1 MGTIPL
7 HEIISEIESFAPPSL
22 QESYDN
28 CGLQTGHSSM
38 EVTGIIIT
46 LDVTE
51 AVLEEAITHNFNLIV
66 AHHPVTLSGIKKLT
80 CHSAAERILIAAVK
94 NDIAIFA
101 AHTNLDSVTG
111 GVSTVLANKIGLIN
125 QRILEP
131 RSNLLVKL
139 VTFVPHQQ
147 APEVREA
154 LFNAGAGRIGNYD
167 QCSYNSHGEGTFR
180 AGENTLPFAGKKGLM
195 HTEAEVRIETIMPDY
210 LQNKVVQ
217 ALYATHPYEEP
228 AYDLIALKNEW
239 DSIGFGVIGDL
250 PEPLPPEKFL
260 QQLKKRTHAGCVRY
274 SATEKTEVRTVAV
287 CGGSGSF
294 LLKQAMKHQADVLVT
309 GDFKYHQ
316 FFDAENKIM
325 IADIGHYESEQFTK
339 ELFFELLT
347 KKFPNFAVRLSN
359 VNSNPIKYL

>member
-1 MGTIPL
+1 MGTLPL
-7 HEIISEIESFAPPSL
+7 HEIISEIESFAPPTL

-28 CGLQTGHSSM
+28 SGLQTGNPSM
-38 EVTGIIIT
+38 EITGIIIT

-51 AVLEEAITHNFNLIV
+51 AVLEEAIKHNYNLIV
-66 AHHPVTLSGIKKLT
+66 AHHPVTLSGVKKLT
-80 CHSAAERILIAAVK
+80 GQSAAERILMTAIK
-94 NDIAIFA
+94 NNMAIFA

-125 QRILEP
+125 QKILEP
-131 RSNLLVKL
+131 RSNLLIKL
-139 VTFVPHQQ
+139 VTFVPQLQAQQ
-147 APEVREA
+147 VREA

-167 QCSYNSHGEGTFR
+167 QCSYNNLGEGTFR
-180 AGENTLPFAGKKGLM
+180 AGENTMPFAGEKGLM

-210 LQNKVVQ
+210 LQNKVIK
-217 ALYATHPYEEP
+217 ALSDAHPYEAP
-228 AYDLIALKNEW
+228 AYDLIALKNPW
-239 DSIGFGVIGDL
+239 SSIGFGIIGNL
-250 PEPLPPEKFL
+250 PEALPVQTFL
-260 QQLKKRTHAGCVRY
+260 QQLKNSTHAGCVRY
-274 SATEKTEVRTVAV
+274 TATEKTEVRTIAV

-316 FFDAENKIM
+316 FFEAENKIM